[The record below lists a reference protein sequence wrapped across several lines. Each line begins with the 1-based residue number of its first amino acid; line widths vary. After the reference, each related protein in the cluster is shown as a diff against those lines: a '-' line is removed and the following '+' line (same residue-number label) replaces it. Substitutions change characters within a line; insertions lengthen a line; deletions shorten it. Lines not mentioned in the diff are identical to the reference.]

1 MRITSKTPRKFDG
14 LADTS
19 RESSLRGQYK
29 SNEFKGIEA
38 MIKLPM
44 FGLNMEPKNGA
55 LQMCPLIP
63 LSENYELMFRMTK
76 NQGLCF
82 WVGTD
87 KLEAHGNYTE
97 TRPKEAMFTNQ

>member
-1 MRITSKTPRKFDG
+1 
-14 LADTS
+14 
-19 RESSLRGQYK
+19 
-29 SNEFKGIEA
+29 

-63 LSENYELMFRMTK
+63 LSENDELTCRAAK
-76 NQGLCF
+76 NQGLCS
-82 WVGTD
+82 WIGTD

-97 TRPKEAMFTNQ
+97 TRPKGAMFTNQ